1 MNSLFEWLSRLF
13 QGVKAWVVVQP
24 WEKCVRVRLG
34 KQSILFGPGVHLRIP
49 WIDEV
54 YIVNTRLRISSVPAQ
69 TITTSDGKTVTVSGI
84 VGFRISE
91 PLVAMLSLQ
100 QPESSCAAL
109 TLTALSEAIIGSK
122 LELLS
127 PTSIESFALKRL
139 EQMMYGVTF
148 DFVRV
153 VDFAVVRTYRI
164 LNEQWRPQ
172 TGNDIPMNSTSK
184 FY

>member
-1 MNSLFEWLSRLF
+1 MGSFVEWLSRIF
-13 QGVKAWVVVQP
+13 QGVKAWIIVQP

-34 KQSILFGPGVHLRIP
+34 KHTVLFGPGIHMRVP

-54 YIVNTRLRISSVPAQ
+54 FIVNTRLRISSVPAQ
-69 TITTSDGKTVTVSGI
+69 TVTTADGKTVTVSGL

-91 PLVAMLSLQ
+91 PLVAMLTLQ
-100 QPESSCAAL
+100 QPDTSCSALAL
-109 TLTALSEAIIGSK
+109 TAISEAIAGNR

-127 PTSIESFALKRL
+127 PDAVEKFALSVL
-139 EQMMYGVTF
+139 EKKVFGVAF

-172 TGNDIPMNSTSK
+172 TGSDTPFSSNTK
-184 FY
+184 HY